1 MPDELDLFANL
12 PTPESRVAELR
23 QLIDHHN
30 RLYYTAAEP
39 EISDAEY
46 DKLFRELEN
55 LEKRHPAL
63 ADPNSP
69 TQRVG
74 AKPLDGFS
82 QIQHPVPMLSIDD
95 VFELKDSDTPEAE
108 LIAFYKRLQKNL
120 GREEITVT
128 LEPKID
134 GVAVSLFYENGSL
147 KYAAT
152 RGDGTTGDD
161 VTQNVRTIRNIPLTL
176 KTKEGLPLAAQQPEP
191 EIHFSPPPSP
201 NSLAEDETPYQTSA
215 PATGIDFESI
225 LPYETTH
232 EHAAENAPIPGT
244 HPQGSPQSLARRLQE
259 DSAGNHGDNVAQRI
273 RRETESILEWGTHT
287 RRLLNLQEITRLTE
301 GWIKL
306 AGQSEHTV
314 FLAEKYLRVVK
325 FTLPPNF
332 GAQGSVRYLR
342 NIVACNRIFGDDI
355 WFHGILLTEQG
366 PAFVISQPYVDGT
379 EPSSGEI
386 DDWFTNQGYESKGHN
401 RWFHPVTGV
410 DVADAHTGN
419 LIKSS
424 DGELIPI
431 DLQVLKEGE
440 SFKIQNSKFKLPA
453 ILEIRGEI
461 FMPNSAFA
469 AMNEERDEAGL
480 PTFANPRNATAGTLK
495 QLDPK
500 IVATRPLAF
509 LAHGLGAYEGELLE
523 TETDFHDL
531 LDSLS
536 IPRNEPVRIA
546 RNLGELLAGVKFF
559 SQHRHDIDH
568 ATDGVV
574 VKVLDRAEREQLGAT
589 SRAPRWAAAY
599 KFLPEQKE
607 TTLRSISIQVGR
619 TGVLTP
625 VAELDPVLISGSTV
639 SRATL
644 HNQDEITKK
653 GIYIG
658 AKVLVEKAGEIIPAI
673 VKVIDPDPAI
683 PPFSLYDF
691 VAGKCP
697 SCQAPI
703 TQEDGFVAW
712 RCTNFECPAQ
722 AVTAISHFA
731 ARKALDIDGLGET
744 VAEALVRH
752 GHAKSPL
759 DLFSLTEETLANL
772 NLGTEESP
780 RRFGEKNAAKVIAA
794 LEAAR
799 AKPLHKWLFAMGI
812 RQLGESAAKEL
823 TRLILELKEIP
834 DSITLHNIA
843 ERGFKDTWLKKFPAN
858 PKKEKI
864 DPQEKLRRTKIAEE
878 YRSDVKKLTDELK
891 PFSISSELGGVSAQ
905 NTLEYFTSEAG
916 ELVLKK
922 LSEFGIN
929 PISDNYAPIAK
940 EPTVKKNQTRT
951 TATNRQKKILTF
963 FRISFSPSISTGAA
977 GWEIS
982 ALMENEEN
990 REKWRKYLY
999 LTNDYDSESSV
1010 PAHYDTKELDNVIIP
1025 EDWSSS
1031 VARQGV
1037 YDEIVEQEMSSGA
1050 PFDDPAPE
1058 IDFEGTSFLF
1068 TGKFEYGTREAC
1080 QAAVVER
1087 GGSSPSQQSVSRA
1100 IDYLVIGSGGS
1111 KSWKRGSYGNK
1122 IEAAIISRRSHGT
1135 PAIVSEEH
1143 WVEQL
1148 SK

>member
-1 MPDELDLFANL
+1 MPDELDLFTNL
-12 PTPESRVAELR
+12 LTPESRVAELR

-30 RLYYTAAEP
+30 RLYYTDAEP

-46 DKLFRELEN
+46 DKLFRELED

-95 VFELKDSDTPEAE
+95 VFELKDSETPEAE

-120 GREEITVT
+120 DREEITVT

-134 GVAVSLFYENGSL
+134 GVAVSLCYENGSL

-176 KTKEGLPLAAQQPEP
+176 KAKEGLPLAAQQPEP
-191 EIHFSPPPSP
+191 ELHFSPPPST
-201 NSLAEDETPYQTSA
+201 NSLAEAETPYEAST

-232 EHAAENAPIPGT
+232 EHAAENAPVPGT

-259 DSAGNHGDNVAQRI
+259 DSAGKDGDNVAQRI

-440 SFKIQNSKFKLPA
+440 KFKIQNSKFKIPA
-453 ILEIRGEI
+453 TLEIRGEI

-536 IPRNEPVRIA
+536 IPRNQPVRIA

-607 TTLRSISIQVGR
+607 TTLRDISIQVGR

-658 AKVLVEKAGEIIPAI
+658 AKVLIEKAGEIIPAI

-752 GHAKSPL
+752 GYVKSPL
-759 DLFSLTEETLANL
+759 DLFSLTVETLANL

-823 TRLILELKEIP
+823 SRLHERLTDIPASEILAELHTDTR
-834 DSITLHNIA
+834 A
-843 ERGFKDTWLKKFPAN
+843 
-858 PKKEKI
+858 
-864 DPQEKLRRTKIAEE
+864 
-878 YRSDVKKLTDELK
+878 DVKKKNPKLEHYSITGDVGPAVAESTLT
-891 PFSISSELGGVSAQ
+891 F
-905 NTLEYFTSEAG
+905 FRSEAG
-916 ELVLKK
+916 QRTLQRFAEL
-922 LSEFGIN
+922 GIN
-929 PISDNYAPIAK
+929 PTSDNYAPK
-940 EPTVKKNQTRT
+940 
-951 TATNRQKKILTF
+951 
-963 FRISFSPSISTGAA
+963 
-977 GWEIS
+977 
-982 ALMENEEN
+982 
-990 REKWRKYLY
+990 
-999 LTNDYDSESSV
+999 
-1010 PAHYDTKELDNVIIP
+1010 PAE
-1025 EDWSSS
+1025 
-1031 VARQGV
+1031 
-1037 YDEIVEQEMSSGA
+1037 A
-1050 PFDDPAPE
+1050 PHLP
-1058 IDFEGTSFLF
+1058 F
-1068 TGKFEYGTREAC
+1068 TGKTFVITGTLSQDRDHFKTLIEKN
-1080 QAAVVER
+1080 
-1087 GGSSPSQQSVSRA
+1087 GGKVSGSVSKNTGYVLA
-1100 IDYLVIGSGGS
+1100 GEAAGS
-1111 KSWKRGSYGNK
+1111 KLDKAKQLGVT
-1122 IEAAIISRRSHGT
+1122 ILDEEAFAALT
-1135 PAIVSEEH
+1135 
-1143 WVEQL
+1143 
-1148 SK
+1148 

>member
-23 QLIDHHN
+23 KLIRHHDE
-30 RLYYTAAEP
+30 LYYTKAQP
-39 EISDAEY
+39 EISDSEY
-46 DKLFRELEN
+46 DKLFRELED
-55 LEKRHPAL
+55 LEKRHPSL

-69 TQRVG
+69 TLRVG
-74 AKPLDGFS
+74 SKPLEGFA
-82 QIQHPVPMLSIDD
+82 QVQHPVPMLSIDD

-120 GREEITVT
+120 GHEEITVT

-176 KTKEGLPLAAQQPEP
+176 SSGNRSAAEMDEVNLQSPISH
-191 EIHFSPPPSP
+191 IHFSPPPSTH
-201 NSLAEDETPYQTSA
+201 SLAEDPTPYRTGA
-215 PATGIDFESI
+215 ATGIDFESI
-225 LPYETTH
+225 LPYETAH
-232 EHAAENAPIPGT
+232 EHAAENAPVPGT

-259 DSAGNHGDNVAQRI
+259 DSAGKDGDNVAQRI
-273 RRETESILEWGTHT
+273 RRETESILEWGAGAM
-287 RRLLNLQEITRLTE
+287 RLLNLEGLNRLTE
-301 GWIKL
+301 GWKKL

-314 FLAEKYLRVVK
+314 FLDEKFERVFK

-332 GAQGSVRYLR
+332 GAQGSIPYLR

-355 WFHGILLTEQG
+355 WFHGILSTKQG

-379 EPSSGEI
+379 EPTIQEVA
-386 DDWFTNQGYESKGHN
+386 DWFTNQGYESKGHN

-410 DVADAHTGN
+410 EVADTHTGN

-431 DLQVLKEGE
+431 DLQVLKEE
-440 SFKIQNSKFKLPA
+440 INQQSSIPA
-453 ILEIRGEI
+453 TLEIRGEI

-500 IVATRPLAF
+500 VVATRPLAF
-509 LAHGLGAYEGELLE
+509 LAHGLGAYDGEPLDS
-523 TETDFHDL
+523 ETDFHDL
-531 LDSLS
+531 LDALS
-536 IPRNEPVRIA
+536 IPRNQPVRIA
-546 RNLGELLAGVKFF
+546 RNLDELITGVKFF
-559 SQHRHDIDH
+559 SGHRHDIDH

-574 VKVLDRAEREQLGAT
+574 IKVLDRAVREQLGYT

-607 TTLRSISIQVGR
+607 TVLRDISIQVGR

-658 AKVLVEKAGEIIPAI
+658 AKVLIEKAGEIIPAI

-703 TQEDGFVAW
+703 TQEEGFVAW

-780 RRFGEKNAAKVIAA
+780 RRFGEKNAAKIIAA

-799 AKPLHKWLFAMGI
+799 KKPLNKWLFAMGI

-823 TRLILELKEIP
+823 SRLHLHFIDIPSSPILEELLRDTRVDAKKKNPLLEP
-834 DSITLHNIA
+834 YAITGDVGPAVA
-843 ERGFKDTWLKKFPAN
+843 E
-858 PKKEKI
+858 
-864 DPQEKLRRTKIAEE
+864 
-878 YRSDVKKLTDELK
+878 
-891 PFSISSELGGVSAQ
+891 SA
-905 NTLEYFTSEAG
+905 LSFFRSEAG
-916 ELVLKK
+916 RRTLARFAEL
-922 LSEFGIN
+922 GIN
-929 PISDNYAPIAK
+929 PVSDNHAPIPA
-940 EPTVKKNQTRT
+940 EAP
-951 TATNRQKKILTF
+951 
-963 FRISFSPSISTGAA
+963 
-977 GWEIS
+977 
-982 ALMENEEN
+982 AL
-990 REKWRKYLY
+990 
-999 LTNDYDSESSV
+999 
-1010 PAHYDTKELDNVIIP
+1010 P
-1025 EDWSSS
+1025 
-1031 VARQGV
+1031 
-1037 YDEIVEQEMSSGA
+1037 
-1050 PFDDPAPE
+1050 
-1058 IDFEGTSFLF
+1058 F
-1068 TGKFEYGTREAC
+1068 TGKTFVITGTLSQDRDHFKTLIEKN
-1080 QAAVVER
+1080 
-1087 GGSSPSQQSVSRA
+1087 GGKVSGSVSKNT
-1100 IDYLVIGSGGS
+1100 DYLLAGESAGS
-1111 KSWKRGSYGNK
+1111 KLDKAKALGVSVLDEETFGDLLRGDEPK
-1122 IEAAIISRRSHGT
+1122 
-1135 PAIVSEEH
+1135 
-1143 WVEQL
+1143 
-1148 SK
+1148 

>member
-1 MPDELDLFANL
+1 MPDELDLFAHL

-23 QLIDHHN
+23 RLIDHHN
-30 RLYYTAAEP
+30 RLYYTDAEP

-108 LIAFYKRLQKNL
+108 LITFYKRLQKNL

-134 GVAVSLFYENGSL
+134 GVAVSLCYENGSL

-191 EIHFSPPPSP
+191 ELHFSPPPSP
-201 NSLAEDETPYQTSA
+201 NSLAEDETPYRTSA
-215 PATGIDFESI
+215 PATGVDFESI

-232 EHAAENAPIPGT
+232 EHAAENAPVPGT

-386 DDWFTNQGYESKGHN
+386 TDWFTNQGYESKGHN

-440 SFKIQNSKFKLPA
+440 KFKIQNSKFKIPA
-453 ILEIRGEI
+453 TLEIRGEI

-469 AMNEERDEAGL
+469 AMNEERDETGL

-607 TTLRSISIQVGR
+607 TTLRDISIQVGR

-683 PPFSLYDF
+683 PPFSLYEF

-703 TQEDGFVAW
+703 TQEEGFVAW

-744 VAEALVRH
+744 VAVALVRH
-752 GHAKSPL
+752 GLAKSPL
-759 DLFSLTEETLANL
+759 DLFSLTVETLANL

-823 TRLILELKEIP
+823 SRLHERLTDIPASEILAELLTDTRP
-834 DSITLHNIA
+834 DA
-843 ERGFKDTWLKKFPAN
+843 KKKN
-858 PKKEKI
+858 PKLEPYAI
-864 DPQEKLRRTKIAEE
+864 TGDVGPAVAE
-878 YRSDVKKLTDELK
+878 SALT
-891 PFSISSELGGVSAQ
+891 F
-905 NTLEYFTSEAG
+905 FRSEAG
-916 ELVLKK
+916 QRTLTRFAEL
-922 LSEFGIN
+922 GIN
-929 PISDNYAPIAK
+929 PISDNFAPK
-940 EPTVKKNQTRT
+940 
-951 TATNRQKKILTF
+951 
-963 FRISFSPSISTGAA
+963 
-977 GWEIS
+977 
-982 ALMENEEN
+982 
-990 REKWRKYLY
+990 
-999 LTNDYDSESSV
+999 
-1010 PAHYDTKELDNVIIP
+1010 PAE
-1025 EDWSSS
+1025 
-1031 VARQGV
+1031 
-1037 YDEIVEQEMSSGA
+1037 A
-1050 PFDDPAPE
+1050 PHLP
-1058 IDFEGTSFLF
+1058 F
-1068 TGKFEYGTREAC
+1068 TGKTFVITGTLSQDRDHFKTLIEKN
-1080 QAAVVER
+1080 
-1087 GGSSPSQQSVSRA
+1087 GGKVSGSVSKNT
-1100 IDYLVIGSGGS
+1100 DYLLAGEAAGS
-1111 KSWKRGSYGNK
+1111 KLDKARQLGVAVLD
-1122 IEAAIISRRSHGT
+1122 E
-1135 PAIVSEEH
+1135 PAFGA
-1143 WVEQL
+1143 L
-1148 SK
+1148 L

>member
-1 MPDELDLFANL
+1 MHDEFDLFSQIPN
-12 PTPESRVAELR
+12 PEKRVAELR
-23 QLIDHHN
+23 QLIDYHN
-30 RLYYTAAEP
+30 NLYYTQAEP
-39 EISDAEY
+39 EISDPEY
-46 DKLFRELEN
+46 DKLFRELEE
-55 LEKRHPAL
+55 LENTHAHL

-74 AKPLDGFS
+74 SKPLEGFS
-82 QIQHPVPMLSIDD
+82 QITHPVPMLSIDD
-95 VFELKDSDTPEAE
+95 VFELKDSEIPEAE
-108 LIAFYKRLQKNL
+108 LITFYKRLQKNL
-120 GREEITVT
+120 GREDIALS

-134 GVAVSLFYENGSL
+134 GVAVSLYYENGSL

-176 KTKEGLPLAAQQPEP
+176 EKRHLAPPQHEQEV
-191 EIHFSPPPSP
+191 HFSPPPSP
-201 NSLAEDETPYQTSA
+201 NSLAEDETPYRTSA
-215 PATGIDFESI
+215 PVSGIDFESI
-225 LPYETTH
+225 LPYETAH
-232 EHAAENAPIPGT
+232 EHTAENALVPGT

-332 GAQGSVRYLR
+332 GAQGSIPYLR
-342 NIVACNRIFGDDI
+342 NIVACNRIYGDDI

-386 DDWFTNQGYESKGHN
+386 ADWFTNQGYQSKGHN

-431 DLQVLKEGE
+431 DLQVLKEGGK
-440 SFKIQNSKFKLPA
+440 FKIPA

-480 PTFANPRNATAGTLK
+480 PTFANPRNATAGTIK

-509 LAHGLGAYEGELLE
+509 LAHGLGAYDGDPLDS
-523 TETDFHDL
+523 ETDFHDL
-531 LDSLS
+531 LDSFS
-536 IPRNEPVRIA
+536 IPRNQPVHITH
-546 RNLGELLAGVKFF
+546 NLDELLAGVKFF
-559 SQHRHDIDH
+559 SAHRHEIDH

-574 VKVLDRAEREQLGAT
+574 VKVLDRSVREQLGST

-599 KFLPEQKE
+599 KFLPEQQE
-607 TTLRSISIQVGR
+607 TTLNAISIQVGR

-625 VAELDPVLISGSTV
+625 VAELSPVLISGSTV

-658 AKVLVEKAGEIIPAI
+658 ATVLIEKAGEIIPAI

-703 TQEDGFVAW
+703 TQEEGFVAW

-722 AVTAISHFA
+722 AVTAVSHFA
-731 ARKALDIDGLGET
+731 ARKALDIEGLGET

-752 GHAKSPL
+752 GYVKSPL

-772 NLGTEESP
+772 NLGTVEAP
-780 RRFGEKNAAKVIAA
+780 RRFGEKNAAKILTA

-799 AKPLHKWLFAMGI
+799 SKPLNKWLFAMGI
-812 RQLGESAAKEL
+812 RQLGESAAKEMS
-823 TRLILELKEIP
+823 RL
-834 DSITLHNIA
+834 HQN
-843 ERGFKDTWLKKFPAN
+843 
-858 PKKEKI
+858 
-864 DPQEKLRRTKIAEE
+864 
-878 YRSDVKKLTDELK
+878 LTDVPNSEILTELLRDTR
-891 PFSISSELGGVSAQ
+891 P
-905 NTLEYFTSEAG
+905 
-916 ELVLKK
+916 
-922 LSEFGIN
+922 
-929 PISDNYAPIAK
+929 DAK
-940 EPTVKKNQTRT
+940 KKNPALEPYAITGEVGP
-951 TATNRQKKILTF
+951 AVAESILTF
-963 FRISFSPSISTGAA
+963 FRSEA
-977 GWEIS
+977 GQH
-982 ALMENEEN
+982 ALRRFAELGINPA
-990 REKWRKYLY
+990 
-999 LTNDYDSESSV
+999 SSNFAPK
-1010 PAHYDTKELDNVIIP
+1010 PAETPRL
-1025 EDWSSS
+1025 
-1031 VARQGV
+1031 A
-1037 YDEIVEQEMSSGA
+1037 
-1050 PFDDPAPE
+1050 
-1058 IDFEGTSFLF
+1058 F
-1068 TGKFEYGTREAC
+1068 TGKTFVITGTLSQDRDHYKNLIE
-1080 QAAVVER
+1080 QN
-1087 GGSSPSQQSVSRA
+1087 GGKVSGSVSKNT
-1100 IDYLVIGSGGS
+1100 DYVLAGESAGS
-1111 KSWKRGSYGNK
+1111 KLDKAKQLGVS
-1122 IEAAIISRRSHGT
+1122 ILDEEAFGA
-1135 PAIVSEEH
+1135 
-1143 WVEQL
+1143 L
-1148 SK
+1148 L